1 MQVLE
6 VYSRVKEKIRVEL
19 RYDECSG
26 SYYVHLSTDGF
37 SNGFSEW
44 NNEANA
50 MNRFDFLVRNIRIEN
65 ASSL

>member
-6 VYSRVKEKIRVEL
+6 IYNRVKEKIRVEM

-26 SYYVHLSTDGF
+26 IYSVHMNTDGF
-37 SNGFSEW
+37 LNGYSEW

-50 MNRFDFLVRNIRIEN
+50 MNRFDFLVRHIRKAN